1 MAMKMV
7 ILSIAFFVAIST
19 IGANAYDRIY
29 AFGDSLSD
37 TGNVPAP
44 APDYFGGRYSNGK
57 LWIEYLSLKLG
68 LSYQPTNNHAQADS
82 PTATVL
88 QQTKDFSPSGE
99 LKDSLFVLWGGG
111 VDFINAAPIGF
122 NDAAWA
128 DVVNGAINN
137 LSNAATV
144 LIAKGALTIV
154 IPNVIDMTR
163 SPGGSVLPSIYKPYA
178 RNKLIGFNNSLAATL
193 QTLSVRNP
201 QTRIIPMDLWTQ
213 FNDLLDHP
221 RSYGFTKVDIGVL
234 QDDALPDKS
243 FNGPGQ
249 TYLFWDEIHPT
260 SRAHAV
266 LSGWFET
273 AIVQP
278 LQFQVELKIEG
289 PALQAGHLRIG
300 KIYQILATPDF
311 KSWEVLTSFTAGSP
325 DFELTNLGPRVGSKF
340 FRLVQ
345 QD

>member
-1 MAMKMV
+1 MKIA
-7 ILSIAFFVAIST
+7 ILFISFFTAT
-19 IGANAYDRIY
+19 LAPGAKAYDHIY

-44 APDYFGGRYSNGK
+44 APDYFDGRYSNGK
-57 LWIEYLSLKLG
+57 LWIEYLSPKLG
-68 LSYQPTNNHAQADS
+68 FSYRPTNNHAQADS

-88 QQTKDFSPSGE
+88 QQTKDFSPSGD
-99 LKDSLFVLWGGG
+99 LKESLFVLWGGG

-122 NDAAWA
+122 NDSAWA

-137 LSNAATV
+137 LSNAVSVLTV
-144 LIAKGALTIV
+144 KGALAIV
-154 IPNVIDMTR
+154 VPNVIDMTR

-193 QTLSVRNP
+193 QTLSLRNR
-201 QTRIIPMDLWTQ
+201 QTRIIQMDLWTQ

-221 RSYGFTKVDIGVL
+221 RTYGFTKVDIGAL
-234 QDDALPDKS
+234 QDDALADKS

-260 SRAHAV
+260 SRAHVV

-273 AIVQP
+273 AIIEP
-278 LQFQVELKIEG
+278 LQLQAKLKIDG
-289 PALQAGHLRIG
+289 PALQAGHLRLG
-300 KIYQILATPDF
+300 KGYQILSTSDF
-311 KSWEVLTSFTAGSP
+311 NSWEVLTTFTADST
-325 DFELTNLGPRVGSKF
+325 DFELTNLGPAVGSKF
-340 FRLVQ
+340 FRLLQ